1 MAIHKRIVPYVG
13 ELQMDTSLNPVP
25 APEGAGETEGERDR
39 TQVLSALL
47 DIMNSLTLERDI
59 DRLLQ
64 KIMHS
69 TMELMDAERTT
80 LFLVDETNG
89 QLWSKVAQGPALK
102 EIRISLG
109 AGIAGLVATTGV
121 TVNIP
126 DAYQD
131 PRFNPEVDRQTGYHT
146 RNILCIPM
154 KSREGKI
161 LGVIQVLN
169 KRHGAFTAEDEQLLD
184 ALESQAAIAV
194 QNALLIEDIRKR
206 ARTSEILLDVMRAV
220 SSELQID
227 QLLLKVVSKTS
238 EVMNADRATLFLV
251 HRKSGELWS
260 RVAQGENINEIRVP
274 RGIGIAGYVALSGQ
288 TVNIKDAYQDPR
300 FNPEVD
306 KRTGYKT
313 KTILCMP
320 LRNDAGEIVGV
331 MQVLNK
337 KHGVFTEEDE
347 QLLDALGSQTAIALE
362 NSHLFEEIRFMK
374 NYNESILR
382 TMMTGVVTLDP
393 DGKVAY
399 CNSAAEKL
407 FLGEEA
413 KFQPGARY
421 QSFFREELN
430 PALADGINIA
440 LQSGES
446 YVAYDSTFKLSADE
460 SLNINVHVLPLA
472 TEKGK
477 KLGVVLIS
485 DDITQEQRL
494 MSTLCRYVTR
504 QVAEEI
510 LKDRERLKLGG
521 NRSNVTV
528 LFSDIRNFTTISEQ
542 STAEEV
548 VKMLND
554 YFTRMLDPVFRYDG
568 TLDKFIGD
576 AIMAV
581 FGAPIPL
588 ENDAESAVKAALE
601 MRRALRWYNVD
612 REGRGEPPI
621 DIGIGITKG
630 EAVSGNIGSE
640 QRMEYTVIGDTVNT
654 ASRLEGLTKQY
665 DYKILVN
672 EQVYNDVKDKIDCVD
687 LGFAHVKGKEGG
699 VHIYGIP
706 DPTD

>member
-1 MAIHKRIVPYVG
+1 
-13 ELQMDTSLNPVP
+13 MDSSLNPVP
-25 APEGAGETEGERDR
+25 VPQGVGGTESDRDR
-39 TQVLSALL
+39 AELLSTLL
-47 DIMNSLTLERDI
+47 DVMNSLTLERDI

-64 KIMHS
+64 KIMQK
-69 TMELMDAERTT
+69 TTELMDAERAT
-80 LFLVDETNG
+80 LFLVDEASG
-89 QLWSKVAQGPALK
+89 ELWSKVAQGSAVK
-102 EIRISLG
+102 EIRIPAG
-109 AGIAGLVATTGV
+109 AGIAGSVAATGEV
-121 TVNIP
+121 VNIS

-131 PRFNPEVDRQTGYHT
+131 SRFNPEVDRKTGYHT

-154 KSREGKI
+154 KSREGKV

-169 KRHGAFTAEDEQLLD
+169 KRQGPFTREDELLLD

-220 SSELQID
+220 STELQID
-227 QLLLKVVSKTS
+227 QLLLKVVTKTS

-251 HRKSGELWS
+251 HRKSGDLWS
-260 RVAQGENINEIRVP
+260 RVAQGENLNEIRVP
-274 RGIGIAGYVALSGQ
+274 RGIGIAGYVALTGQ

-337 KHGVFTEEDE
+337 KDGVFTQEDE
-347 QLLDALGSQTAIALE
+347 QFLDALGSQTAIALE
-362 NSHLFEEIRFMK
+362 NSQLFEEIRFMK

-382 TMMTGVVTLDP
+382 TMKTGVVTLDP

-407 FLGEEA
+407 FLGEQG
-413 KFQPGARY
+413 KLQPGVRY
-421 QSFFREELN
+421 QAFFHEELN
-430 PALADGINIA
+430 PALADGINLA

-446 YVAYDSTFKLSADE
+446 YVAYDSTYKLSSEE
-460 SLNINVHVLPLA
+460 SLNLNAHVLPLA

-477 KLGVVLIS
+477 RLGVVLIS

-510 LKDRERLKLGG
+510 LRDKDRLKLGG
-521 NRSNVTV
+521 TRSSVSV
-528 LFSDIRNFTTISEQ
+528 LFSDIRNFTTISEN

-548 VKMLND
+548 VHMLNE

-581 FGAPIPL
+581 FGAPIPQ
-588 ENDAESAVKAALE
+588 ENDAENAVKAALE
-601 MRRALRWYNVD
+601 MRRALKWYNVD
-612 REGRGEPPI
+612 REGRGELPI

-654 ASRLEGLTKQY
+654 ASRLEGLTKEY
-665 DYKILVN
+665 EYKILVN
-672 EQVYNDVKDKIDCVD
+672 ESVYNEVKDTVACVD
-687 LGFAHVKGKEGG
+687 LGFAKVKGKGGG
-699 VHIYGIP
+699 VHIFGIP